1 MLKKKIDNLASQLAK
16 SKLPYD
22 DDQQKIRKYEDT
34 SKYVDIYTFTEFQKS
49 YTKENN
55 NLSMGIDENK
65 RAIDDINIALKDKI
79 NPKELRTT
87 EEYILNKLDEF
98 KIICTKKFSD
108 KIETFKNVKYLDTQ
122 VKQI

>member
-65 RAIDDINIALKDKI
+65 RAIDDINIAFKDKI

-98 KIICTKKFSD
+98 KILCTKKFSD